1 MGKRLFKSI
10 FFHKVED
17 LQTKTDSCIDLVLWV
32 LPNIL
37 GQVFCLMTASA
48 KSHFLGCVDFT
59 SQRLCSILVMFWLS
73 FNIFR
78 ANTVSRLWTAI
89 SGIPRQLIY
98 LLMIRQAISPKCCEI
113 RHCAKS
119 VRIWSYFVSIFPHS
133 DKNNS
138 GYEHFLR
145 SKKHSPSSL
154 L

>member
-1 MGKRLFKSI
+1 MFTAVMGKHLFKSI

-17 LQTKTDSCIDLVLWV
+17 LQTKKDSCIDLVLWV

-37 GQVFCLMTASA
+37 GHVFCLMTASA
-48 KSHFLGCVDFT
+48 KSHFLCCVWF
-59 SQRLCSILVMFWLS
+59 LIFVMFWLS

-78 ANTVSRLWTAI
+78 ANTVSQLWTAI
-89 SGIPRQLIY
+89 SGIPRQLIC

-113 RHCAKS
+113 RHCEKS
-119 VRIWSYFVSIFPHS
+119 VRIWSYFVRIFPDS